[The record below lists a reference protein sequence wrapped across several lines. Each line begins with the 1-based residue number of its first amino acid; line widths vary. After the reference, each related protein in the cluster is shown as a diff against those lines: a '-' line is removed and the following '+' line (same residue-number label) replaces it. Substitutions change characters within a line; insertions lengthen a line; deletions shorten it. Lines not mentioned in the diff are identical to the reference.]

1 MVKLLSVKKIADSS
15 SEIKYELKYKQAG
28 VSKSMVI
35 KENRH
40 WVEDIQEYISTI
52 NSEDSTFYE
61 LWGYLKFRRAV
72 CQAMKQENIKNT
84 ELQAAQKNLGD
95 LRFEI
100 TFKHNKKTQTAII
113 TQKNYWVAEIS
124 ENISTINSEMPEF
137 YDIWGQSLSFRK
149 EVCRAINQENIK
161 NTELQAA

>member
-1 MVKLLSVKKIADSS
+1 MVKLLSVKKIADCS

-61 LWGYLKFRRAV
+61 LFQRYDTACALGRLPAANAGELNTLK
-72 CQAMKQENIKNT
+72 
-84 ELQAAQKNLGD
+84 L
-95 LRFEI
+95 
-100 TFKHNKKTQTAII
+100 
-113 TQKNYWVAEIS
+113 
-124 ENISTINSEMPEF
+124 
-137 YDIWGQSLSFRK
+137 
-149 EVCRAINQENIK
+149 
-161 NTELQAA
+161 